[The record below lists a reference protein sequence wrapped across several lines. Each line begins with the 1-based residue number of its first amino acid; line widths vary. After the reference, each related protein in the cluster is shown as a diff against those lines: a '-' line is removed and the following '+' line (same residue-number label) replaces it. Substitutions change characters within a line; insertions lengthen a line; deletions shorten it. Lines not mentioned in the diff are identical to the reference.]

1 MSVRFQTT
9 DECPVVPRILLSIV
23 GHNVGQ
29 PVLEQIGIAVFPV
42 KVVFPVVVVVVA
54 VVTIVPVA
62 TVDGWR
68 RRWACVTLSSGAAAL
83 LITRLDSIQYI
94 QQVNV
99 GGPCL
104 PLSAAG
110 FAPSPAT
117 ALLLSANWVN
127 VAFVGSTTIHSI
139 EAVAVSIDIV
149 AVSIDVVCVAVVGG
163 AAAIVRCRVLSP

>member
-29 PVLEQIGIAVFPV
+29 PVLEQIGVAVFPV
-42 KVVFPVVVVVVA
+42 KVVSSVVVVVVT
-54 VVTIVPVA
+54 VVTVA

-68 RRWACVTLSSGAAAL
+68 RRWACVTLSGGAAL

-110 FAPSPAT
+110 FAPSPAA
-117 ALLLSANWVN
+117 ALLLSASWVT
-127 VAFVGSTTIHSI
+127 VAFVVSTTIHSI
-139 EAVAVSIDIV
+139 EVVAVSIDIV
-149 AVSIDVVCVAVVGG
+149 AVSIDVVSVAVVGG
-163 AAAIVRCRVLSP
+163 AAAIV